1 MFPDVSPSTTT
12 LVAGV
17 PTNNRPTVSDSPSFT
32 SKAQIDQTKTSS
44 ERREGKKTNALSWHP
59 GQTALPHPTQDVA
72 NLMPSSARK
81 CSQHEPCPKPFI
93 KMVPTKKSGQHNTV
107 PENDSPRA
115 KSSPSTSSLDAPIN
129 LPCPAPK
136 NIAYPPRLSHR
147 AQTARLSIIL
157 SQLHDSSRNACLFVS
172 KSWRY
177 ASMFCQEVSSR
188 RYADKH
194 ANPSI
199 PLGSDNSKEVLFWC
213 SPGHLFLQPPQFSF
227 TARFLAI
234 SSVSSTREVATSQRI
249 LSHIS
254 SRSVRNEPYK
264 QTFMVRSR

>member
-1 MFPDVSPSTTT
+1 MRPRCHLDARWVLSDKQVIEDQRSLRSVFPDVSPSTTT
-12 LVAGV
+12 LLADV

-32 SKAQIDQTKTSS
+32 SKAQIDQTKTSL
-44 ERREGKKTNALSWHP
+44 ERREGKKTNAPSLHP
-59 GQTALPHPTQDVA
+59 GQTALPHPTQDHV
-72 NLMPSSARK
+72 NPMPSSVRK

-93 KMVPTKKSGQHNTV
+93 KMVPTKKSGQHNTA
-107 PENDSPRA
+107 PENDSPRSN
-115 KSSPSTSSLDAPIN
+115 SSPSTSSLDVPIN

-157 SQLHDSSRNACLFVS
+157 SQLHDSSRKACLFVS

-213 SPGHLFLQPPQFSF
+213 SPGHLFSQPP
-227 TARFLAI
+227 
-234 SSVSSTREVATSQRI
+234 
-249 LSHIS
+249 
-254 SRSVRNEPYK
+254 
-264 QTFMVRSR
+264 